1 MSLVIVDECI
11 SCGLCIEECPYGAI
25 SEGNPIYV
33 INPDLCT
40 ECEGSHSEPQCVKVC
55 PMDGIIPD
63 PDHRESHDEL
73 RVKDKRILGYRDP
86 FS

>member
-11 SCGLCIEECPYGAI
+11 SCGLCFEECPYGAI
-25 SEGNPIYV
+25 SEGDPVYV

-40 ECEGSHSEPQCVKVC
+40 ECEGSESGPLCVKVC
-55 PMDGIIPD
+55 PMDGIIHD
-63 PDHRESHDEL
+63 PDHHETHDEL
-73 RVKDKRILGYRDP
+73 LVKDKRILDNRDP